1 MKISWIE
8 PNTLAASALP
18 VNAADVESLH
28 AQGIRAILTL
38 TELPITRF
46 RKLPAAFFAERD
58 IQLWH
63 IPVNDHQPPSM
74 QQAEQIVAIIK
85 QAIAAQRPILVHC
98 AAGIGRTGTALHLF
112 YLDQGLAF
120 DEARARVRATR
131 PACVYL
137 SGSQEAFLQSYVAF
151 MKST

>member
-8 PNTLAASALP
+8 PHTLAASSLP
-18 VNAADVESLH
+18 VSAADIESLH
-28 AQGIRAILTL
+28 GQGIRSILTL

-46 RKLPAAFFAERD
+46 RELPASFFAKRD

-63 IPVNDHQPPSM
+63 IPVNDYQPPSM
-74 QQAEQIVAIIK
+74 EQAWQIVATIK
-85 QAIAAQRPILVHC
+85 QAIADQRPMLVHC

-112 YLDQGLAF
+112 YLDQGLPF

-137 SGSQEAFLQSYVAF
+137 SESQEAFLQEFVARQ
-151 MKST
+151 KLY